1 MPRKQT
7 TTQQQLQVK
16 KSVDP
21 KRKGFSWSSNE
32 VNRLHNEYELKE
44 LTVYEIADLHRR
56 GVHAILHKLSHEG
69 LISSNWQDAR
79 GWDFVATEKKA
90 LSAPRVQRARRV
102 HPVLTVDDTHDYTGS
117 CDNSETNSDDNDDS
131 DEEYT
136 LDDAQRDYDPFS
148 MRDKVEFFKN
158 LISPSLY
165 R

>member
-16 KSVDP
+16 SFVEP

-32 VNRLHNEYELKE
+32 VNRLHNEYELKA
-44 LTVYEIADLHRR
+44 LTVHQIAELHSR
-56 GVHAILHKLSHEG
+56 GVRAILHKLADEG
-69 LISSNWQDAR
+69 LISSTWSDAR
-79 GWDFVATEKKA
+79 GWDFGATEKKA
-90 LSAPRVQRARRV
+90 LPAPVKRARRV

-117 CDNSETNSDDNDDS
+117 CDDSETNSDDS

-136 LDDAQRDYDPFS
+136 LEDAKRDYDPFS

-158 LISPSLY
+158 LIPTSLY